1 MRKKII
7 EVKNESELASVYASF
22 SDLLSQRIYPFTKGV
37 PFCIGKIEHCIELF
51 TGTGV
56 GEKPDAC
63 SECVLKRHCDY
74 SGDSGYTFSVKAIK
88 KCDKDLLLFLEE
100 RDERINDWI

>member
-7 EVKNESELASVYASF
+7 EVNDASLLDEVYASF

-37 PFCIGKIEHCIELF
+37 PFCCGKIEHCIELF
-51 TGTGV
+51 VGEGK
-56 GEKPDAC
+56 GEKPKAC
-63 SECVLKRHCDY
+63 SDCKLKKWCDY
-74 SGDSGYTFSVKAIK
+74 SGKGFTVKAIK

-100 RDERINDWI
+100 RDERFIDWI